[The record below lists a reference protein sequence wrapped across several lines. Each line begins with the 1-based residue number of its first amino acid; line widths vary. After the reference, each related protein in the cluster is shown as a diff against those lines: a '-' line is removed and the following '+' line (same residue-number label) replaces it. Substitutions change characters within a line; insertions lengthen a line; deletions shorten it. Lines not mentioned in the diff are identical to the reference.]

1 VNCTHLLVRKHQNG
15 VACSSRLEAA
25 CFVHRL
31 VLEQTLVA
39 SLVIHE
45 FAGQDGC
52 SMNVA
57 CTNTK
62 VVINQHGV

>member
-25 CFVHRL
+25 CFVDRF

-45 FAGQDGC
+45 IAGQDGC
-52 SMNVA
+52 AVNVT
-57 CTNTK
+57 CTNTG
-62 VVINQHGV
+62 VVINQHG